1 MTRTVEVWIVTR
13 VVRRSLVMV
22 VHVVALWPVL
32 QHIRRS
38 CCVRVVQDYG
48 AQPEYQYSQGRP
60 STAATRGP
68 ISIRHLLQR
77 LSSMSTGRIQLTS
90 PLLSTILVVF
100 GGHLLSSPSDRGIST
115 HVGLG
120 GRACLLLSP
129 RRTDMDPD
137 GSQDKGRESKYDEVL
152 VKPAQSVSLEPRS
165 CEVRRWRDAL
175 FPRTSNHAYVS
186 KTERYKFLTGSLAS
200 LASMSSKFHLQ
211 ELLDPS
217 LLVSTSLYV

>member
-1 MTRTVEVWIVTR
+1 MTRTVEVWIVP
-13 VVRRSLVMV
+13 RSVCWALVMV
-22 VHVVALWPVL
+22 IHLVALWPIL

-38 CCVRVVQDYG
+38 CYVRLVQNKWPR
-48 AQPEYQYSQGRP
+48 ARNQYLHGRP

-152 VKPAQSVSLEPRS
+152 VKPAQSVSLEPR
-165 CEVRRWRDAL
+165 RLR
-175 FPRTSNHAYVS
+175 
-186 KTERYKFLTGSLAS
+186 G
-200 LASMSSKFHLQ
+200 
-211 ELLDPS
+211 
-217 LLVSTSLYV
+217 